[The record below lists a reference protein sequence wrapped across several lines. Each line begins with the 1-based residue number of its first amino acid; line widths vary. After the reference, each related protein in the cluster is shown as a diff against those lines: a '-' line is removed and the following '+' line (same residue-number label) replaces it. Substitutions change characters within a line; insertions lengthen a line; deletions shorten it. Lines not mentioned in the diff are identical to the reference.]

1 MVVSRH
7 RSPKGRRAHHG
18 PPLSALVAAA
28 GSGGAHRSI
37 PLPSVFPTPMHA
49 VAAVV
54 VGGTLAAAAQQAFT
68 TVLPAFDDGA
78 SAVRAS
84 LDRAVGIAP
93 AAATVTPVAP
103 EPPVADA
110 SSLIKA
116 ADLQKTVAEERAV
129 TAATAAAPAL
139 AAPVVGAP
147 PLAKPPAAVPAAPS
161 VPSVRAGAPAIGAP
175 RIPAVAPAIGAPR
188 VPAVAPAAA
197 GGSVRILSG
206 PVTSGFGG
214 RWGTVHEGMDIAA
227 PIGTPIHVPL
237 AGVVISSG
245 PASGF
250 GLWVR
255 VQHND
260 GTITVYGHIN
270 RSFVQV
276 GQRVAAGQV
285 IAETGNRGQST
296 GPHLHIGVMQNG
308 VYVNPKPWL
317 DARGISY

>member
-1 MVVSRH
+1 
-7 RSPKGRRAHHG
+7 
-18 PPLSALVAAA
+18 
-28 GSGGAHRSI
+28 
-37 PLPSVFPTPMHA
+37 MHA

-129 TAATAAAPAL
+129 TAATAAAPAV

-147 PLAKPPAAVPAAPS
+147 VQAKPPVAAVPAAPS

-175 RIPAVAPAIGAPR
+175 R
-188 VPAVAPAAA
+188 VPAPAPAAPA
-197 GGSVRILSG
+197 GSVRILSG

-214 RWGTVHEGMDIAA
+214 RWGTVHEGIDIAA

>member
-147 PLAKPPAAVPAAPS
+147 LLAKPPAAVPAAPF

-175 RIPAVAPAIGAPR
+175 RI
-188 VPAVAPAAA
+188 PAVAPAAA

>member
-84 LDRAVGIAP
+84 RDRAVGIAP

-129 TAATAAAPAL
+129 TAATAAAPGVAIP
-139 AAPVVGAP
+139 AVGAP
-147 PLAKPPAAVPAAPS
+147 VFAKPPTAAAPS
-161 VPSVRAGAPAIGAP
+161 VRSA
-175 RIPAVAPAIGAPR
+175 APAIGAPR
-188 VPAVAPAAA
+188 VPAAAPAAA

-214 RWGTVHEGMDIAA
+214 RWGTVHEGIDIAA

-317 DARGISY
+317 DARGVSY

>member
-1 MVVSRH
+1 MDVSRH

-28 GSGGAHRSI
+28 GAGGAHRSVS
-37 PLPSVFPTPMHA
+37 LPQVVSTPARA
-49 VAAVV
+49 VAAIVA
-54 VGGTLAAAAQQAFT
+54 GGALAAAGQQALT
-68 TVLPAFDDGA
+68 TALPHVSDGVHA
-78 SAVRAS
+78 LSAS

-93 AAATVTPVAP
+93 AATTSNLATDPTDIVPLPPLTALTPVAA

-110 SSLIKA
+110 ASLVKA
-116 ADLQKTVAEERAV
+116 ADLQKAVEQARNASVAANGAAAADGAV
-129 TAATAAAPAL
+129 TPDGGVATNIAAAAAAAADEVDAATPSG
-139 AAPVVGAP
+139 GA
-147 PLAKPPAAVPAAPS
+147 VH
-161 VPSVRAGAPAIGAP
+161 
-175 RIPAVAPAIGAPR
+175 
-188 VPAVAPAAA
+188 
-197 GGSVRILSG
+197 ILSG

-214 RWGTVHEGMDIAA
+214 RWGTFHEGMDIAA

-255 VQHND
+255 VQHAD

-276 GQRVAAGQV
+276 GQHVAAGQV

-296 GPHLHIGVMQNG
+296 GPHLHIGVMVNG
-308 VYVNPKPWL
+308 VYINPKPWL
-317 DARGISY
+317 DARGVSY

>member
-18 PPLSALVAAA
+18 TPLSALVAAA

-68 TVLPAFDDGA
+68 TVLPAVDDGA

-84 LDRAVGIAP
+84 LDRAIGVTQ

-129 TAATAAAPAL
+129 RAATAAAPAL
-139 AAPVVGAP
+139 AAPAVGAP
-147 PLAKPPAAVPAAPS
+147 AVVAPPVAARPPVGAAAP
-161 VPSVRAGAPAIGAP
+161 PVRAAPATP
-175 RIPAVAPAIGAPR
+175 FVRPAPA
-188 VPAVAPAAA
+188 APAAA
-197 GGSVRILSG
+197 GGAVRILSG

-214 RWGTVHEGMDIAA
+214 RWGTVHEGLDIAA

-255 VQHND
+255 VQHSD

-276 GQRVAAGQV
+276 GQRVATGQV

-308 VYVNPKPWL
+308 VYINPKPWL
-317 DARGISY
+317 DARGIHY

>member
-1 MVVSRH
+1 
-7 RSPKGRRAHHG
+7 
-18 PPLSALVAAA
+18 
-28 GSGGAHRSI
+28 
-37 PLPSVFPTPMHA
+37 MHA

-68 TVLPAFDDGA
+68 TVLPAVDDGA
-78 SAVRAS
+78 TAVRAS
-84 LDRAVGIAP
+84 VDHAIGVP
-93 AAATVTPVAP
+93 QAAATVTPVAP

-116 ADLQKTVAEERAV
+116 ADLQKTIAEERAV
-129 TAATAAAPAL
+129 RAATAAAPAL
-139 AAPVVGAP
+139 TAPAVGAPVVVAP
-147 PLAKPPAAVPAAPS
+147 PVAAAPS
-161 VPSVRAGAPAIGAP
+161 VRAAPATP
-175 RIPAVAPAIGAPR
+175 FVRP
-188 VPAVAPAAA
+188 APAAPAA
-197 GGSVRILSG
+197 GAGAVRILSG

-214 RWGTVHEGMDIAA
+214 RWGTVHEGLDVAA

-255 VQHND
+255 VQHGD
-260 GTITVYGHIN
+260 GAITVYGHIN

-308 VYVNPKPWL
+308 VYINPKPWL
-317 DARGISY
+317 DARGIRY